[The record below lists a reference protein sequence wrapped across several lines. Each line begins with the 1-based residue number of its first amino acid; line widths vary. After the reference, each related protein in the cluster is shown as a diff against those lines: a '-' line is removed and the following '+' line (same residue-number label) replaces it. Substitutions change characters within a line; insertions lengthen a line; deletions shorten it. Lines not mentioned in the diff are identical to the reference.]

1 MIRAVLDWTPQ
12 DTNAS
17 AFRFASTVVSDTLQN
32 INFTIR
38 ASIRNLGTDALP
50 IGTPVRLA
58 ISGPSAYTFSDTM
71 ATTSVMAHGATKQVN
86 FPAWH
91 IPDVAGSYNIK
102 VWTQAAGEKYPA
114 DDTIAW
120 DLGCGKWIDYF
131 NDAPPSYWISWAG
144 PERSTQLYPDT
155 FSLQYPIGVSRV
167 RAGFFLLTG
176 HDWTDTSFTFKIYGD
191 DGATVLWE
199 SDTIEANPGTPGAFN
214 TCDVQPPVVISSGTF
229 YVAVRPVSGSFPS
242 GCADN
247 VSRGH
252 SYTGSGDLGWTPFT
266 YGEFF
271 ISAAAQGNYG
281 VEEKGLDPGVRTPS
295 LQINNYPN
303 PVTDQVTLKWQ
314 VPNSMPISVN
324 LYDATGRLVRNL
336 YAANEKARVGTITVD
351 TRSLAGGIYLA
362 RIETAKGSATRKLV
376 IDR

>member
-1 MIRAVLDWTPQ
+1 
-12 DTNAS
+12 
-17 AFRFASTVVSDTLQN
+17 
-32 INFTIR
+32 
-38 ASIRNLGTDALP
+38 
-50 IGTPVRLA
+50 
-58 ISGPSAYTFSDTM
+58 
-71 ATTSVMAHGATKQVN
+71 
-86 FPAWH
+86 
-91 IPDVAGSYNIK
+91 
-102 VWTQAAGEKYPA
+102 
-114 DDTIAW
+114 
-120 DLGCGKWIDYF
+120 
-131 NDAPPSYWISWAG
+131 
-144 PERSTQLYPDT
+144 
-155 FSLQYPIGVSRV
+155 
-167 RAGFFLLTG
+167 
-176 HDWTDTSFTFKIYGD
+176 
-191 DGATVLWE
+191 
-199 SDTIEANPGTPGAFN
+199 
-214 TCDVQPPVVISSGTF
+214 
-229 YVAVRPVSGSFPS
+229 
-242 GCADN
+242 